1 MKIFVLGYTGMLGR
15 YVYTYFKSKGY
26 TNIIG
31 LSRKNIDAS
40 DAQRDRINAV
50 LYTDNAIIINCIGVI
65 NSRSDVGK
73 LDFISVNSV
82 FPYLLSDICSKTDS
96 KLIHITTDCVF
107 DGIDGNYDEKHI
119 HNAKDIYGVTKSLG
133 EPENATVIRTSI
145 IGEELNNSRS
155 LLEWVKSNKGKEVLG
170 YTNHVWNGITCLQ
183 FAKVCEDIID
193 NKLFW
198 KGVKHVYSPESL
210 TKYELVTLISKIYN
224 LNVSV
229 NPHKTETACDRT
241 LTSIR
246 NEIVIDIPKLETQ
259 LIEMREFNNIGGY

>member
-1 MKIFVLGYTGMLGR
+1 MKIFVLGHTGMLGR
-15 YVYTYFKSKGY
+15 YVYTYFKSKLY
-26 TNIIG
+26 DVVG
-31 LSRKNIDAS
+31 LSRKDLDAS
-40 DAQRDRINAV
+40 NIKQEDLNYFTEKSV
-50 LYTDNAIIINCIGVI
+50 IINCIGVI
-65 NSRSDVGK
+65 NSRKDINA
-73 LDFISVNSV
+73 LEFIKVNSI
-82 FPYLLSDICSKTDS
+82 FPHLLSYVCNEIDS

-107 DGIDGNYDEKHI
+107 DGLDGNYDELFE
-119 HNAKDIYGVTKSLG
+119 HNAKDIYGITKSIG
-133 EPENATVIRTSI
+133 EPEDATIIRTSI
-145 IGEELNNSRS
+145 IGEEIGKARS
-155 LLEWVKSNKGKEVLG
+155 LLEWVKSNNGKKVLG

-229 NPHKTETACDRT
+229 NPHETETICDRT

-246 NEIVIDIPKLETQ
+246 NEIMIDIPKLETQ